1 MIGQTIAHYKVTEKI
16 GGGGMGVVYRAED
29 TELAR
34 PVALKFLPEE
44 VSGDKQAL
52 ERFLREA
59 RAAAALNH
67 PNICT
72 IYEIG
77 EHEGRRFI
85 AMELLEGQTLKHNLA
100 GRPLPTGTLLELAIQ
115 IADALDAAHSKG
127 IVHRDIKPGNIVVTV
142 RGQAKILDFGLAK
155 LVPQP
160 DRMAGAVGV
169 PSEATVT
176 AEEHLTSPGA
186 TVGTIAYMSPEQV
199 RGEELDPRSDL
210 FSFGVVLYEMATG
223 RQAFSG
229 STTGVLFD
237 GILNRA
243 PIAPVRLN
251 PQIPAELERIVNR
264 LLEKDR
270 DLRYQHASDLRADLK
285 RLRRDTDFSRSA
297 VESSA
302 EIPTAVT
309 PAPATEREE
318 GSSDTQIVAGVLKRH
333 KKGLLAALAA
343 LALVIAGLSYG
354 ISQFAAPT
362 GGEAIDSV
370 AVLPFENVGGD
381 PDSEYLSDGISESLI
396 NSLSKLPGLRV
407 VSRSSA
413 FSFKGKAVAPRVAG
427 RQLNARAVVTGR
439 VQQRG
444 DTLLI
449 SAEMVDVARDAQL
462 WGEQYNRPLADI
474 FAVQESI
481 ARDISR
487 QLRMKLTPEDESRL
501 AARHTENT
509 QAYQLYLKG
518 RFHWNRRTPGD
529 LKKGLEY
536 FQEAIGQDPNYA
548 LAHAGLADS
557 YALGALPLPRKETM
571 PKVKAAALKAL
582 EIDDT
587 LAEAHTSLA
596 FVKHRFDWDWPGAER
611 EFKRAIELNPNYATA
626 HQWYAFYLSTMGR
639 HEEAIVE
646 IRRAQAVDPLS
657 LVMSTG
663 VGRILHFARRYD
675 QAIEQ
680 YRKTL
685 ELDPN
690 FASGHLDLGGTY
702 EAMGMHDDAI
712 AEYLKGNTL
721 RGRNQEE
728 MAALREA
735 YAVSGWRGFW
745 QKNLDLLKEKSK
757 QHYVSA
763 FSMAL
768 AYLPLGE
775 KEQALAWL
783 EKSYEERGAGL
794 TFLRAETVF
803 DSLRSDPR
811 FQDLVRRVGFPP

>member
-1 MIGQTIAHYKVTEKI
+1 MISHYRIAEKI
-16 GGGGMGVVYRAED
+16 GGGGMGVVYQAED

-309 PAPATEREE
+309 PAPATERED
-318 GSSDTQIVAGVLKRH
+318 GSSDTQIVASVLKRH

-354 ISQFAAPT
+354 ISRFATPT
-362 GGEAIDSV
+362 GGEAIDSI

-427 RQLNARAVVTGR
+427 RQLNVRAVVTGR

-449 SAEMVDVARDAQL
+449 SAEMVDVAQDAQL
-462 WGEQYNRPLADI
+462 WGEQYNRSLADI
-474 FAVQESI
+474 FTLQEDI
-481 ARDISR
+481 TRDISQ
-487 QLRMKLTPEDESRL
+487 QLRLKLTPKDESRL
-501 AARHTENT
+501 ARRDTDNTE
-509 QAYQLYLKG
+509 AYQLYLKG
-518 RFHWNRRTPGD
+518 RFHWNKRTPDGMT
-529 LKKGLEY
+529 KGLEY
-536 FQEAIGQDPNYA
+536 FQRVIEKDPNYA
-548 LAHAGLADS
+548 LAYVGLADS
-557 YALGALPLPRKETM
+557 YLVLEDRGLVASKDGM
-571 PKVKAAALKAL
+571 PKAKAAVMRAL

-587 LAEAHTSLA
+587 LAEALA
-596 FVKHRFDWDWPGAER
+596 TLAGIKEQYDWDWAGAER
-611 EFKRAIELNPNYATA
+611 DYKRSIQLNPNYPTA
-626 HQWYAFYLSTMGR
+626 HHWYSLYLSKMGR
-639 HEEAIVE
+639 HQEASEE
-646 IRRAQAVDPLS
+646 IRRAKELDPVS
-657 LVMSTG
+657 LIISVN
-663 VGRILHFARRYD
+663 VGNQLLFARQYD
-675 QAIEQ
+675 RAIEEYQ
-680 YRKTL
+680 KTL
-685 ELDPN
+685 EMDSS
-690 FASGHLDLGGTY
+690 FVDAWIFLGWAY
-702 EAMGMHDDAI
+702 IVKGMP
-712 AEYLKGNTL
+712 
-721 RGRNQEE
+721 
-728 MAALREA
+728 REA
-735 YAVSGWRGFW
+735 VTQVQKARALLGENVVPGVVASLAVAYAAAGERGKA
-745 QKNLDLLKEKSK
+745 QEALTELKQLS
-757 QHYVSA
+757 QRRYVPPFEFA
-763 FSMAL
+763 TAYLGLGDKERAL
-768 AYLPLGE
+768 AYLE
-775 KEQALAWL
+775 KA
-783 EKSYEERGAGL
+783 YEERSGL
-794 TFLRAETVF
+794 LTYLKV
-803 DSLRSDPR
+803 DPSYDPLRSDPR
-811 FQDLVRRVGFPP
+811 FQSLLRRMNFPE